1 MSLFFNLFMSF
12 LHFLI
17 TYIFFITVLLSNN
30 IKVLFV
36 ALVLMSIIKYFYYF
50 FGRCVLTLYEYNDY
64 FSTLAELLSKTLTG
78 NNLGDKITEEVLIN
92 IGILMILNKLIIL
105 INYNYYS
112 KKYNINNL
120 NDIKINKFIAL
131 K

>member
-1 MSLFFNLFMSF
+1 M
-12 LHFLI
+12 
-17 TYIFFITVLLSNN
+17 LSNN

>member
-1 MSLFFNLFMSF
+1 MSLFFNLLTSF
-12 LHFLI
+12 FHFFI
-17 TYIFFITVLLSNN
+17 TYIFFITVLVSNN

-36 ALVLMSIIKYFYYF
+36 LLVLMSIIKYFYYF

-64 FSTLAELLSKTLTG
+64 FSSMAELLSKTLTG

-92 IGILMILNKLIIL
+92 IGILMILNKLIVL
-105 INYNYYS
+105 INYNYYC

-120 NDIKINKFIAL
+120 NDIKINKFITI

>member
-105 INYNYYS
+105 INYNYYC

>member
-120 NDIKINKFIAL
+120 NDIKINKFITL

>member
-1 MSLFFNLFMSF
+1 MSLFFNLLTSF

-78 NNLGDKITEEVLIN
+78 NNLGDKITEEVK
-92 IGILMILNKLIIL
+92 KLIKIYNNIICQQEIIIL
-105 INYNYYS
+105 Y
-112 KKYNINNL
+112 L
-120 NDIKINKFIAL
+120 H
-131 K
+131 

>member
-1 MSLFFNLFMSF
+1 MSLFFNLLASF

-120 NDIKINKFIAL
+120 NDIKINKFITL